1 MTIVNPIH
9 GTSKYFAKNTT
20 GLSLGILKLGA
31 INLKSTWSINNTP
44 AIEPKNAF
52 AYLFAVC
59 NVITWANY

>member
-1 MTIVNPIH
+1 
-9 GTSKYFAKNTT
+9 
-20 GLSLGILKLGA
+20 LKLGA